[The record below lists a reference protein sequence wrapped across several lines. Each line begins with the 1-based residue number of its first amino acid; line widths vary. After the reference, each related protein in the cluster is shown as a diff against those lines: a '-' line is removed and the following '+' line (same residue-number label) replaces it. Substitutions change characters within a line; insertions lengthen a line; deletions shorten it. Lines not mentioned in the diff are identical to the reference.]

1 MVVSLVL
8 AAAGTDW
15 CADDGQNSPLCKRT
29 YRKVWWRN
37 LVVLACEP
45 LSWHGWSAQN
55 ISANLRLVLLL
66 KCVITLLAIGL
77 PGTDTGYLPEE
88 V

>member
-1 MVVSLVL
+1 MVISLVL
-8 AAAGTDW
+8 AAAGTD
-15 CADDGQNSPLCKRT
+15 CYADDEQNSPLCRRT

-37 LVVLACEP
+37 LVVLEP

-66 KCVITLLAIGL
+66 KCVITLLAVGL